1 MSFFILNN
9 KRERP
14 HQDLY
19 PLDAELRG
27 LPIYDYDD
35 KQKARASNTDFQE
48 MTAGNLA
55 LVFGKNLKVDKVFRI
70 TGTKKKVA
78 SDLGGQEVFVVYGEY
93 VESLSHPVRYRD
105 FVRSNNLSN
114 PKLDPANNFRRGML
128 VAHVY

>member
-14 HQDLY
+14 HQQIY
-19 PLDAELRG
+19 PLDTELRG
-27 LPIYDYDD
+27 VPIYDYDD

-55 LVFGKNLKVDKVFRI
+55 LVFGKNLKVNKIFRI
-70 TGTKKKVA
+70 TGTKKKPA

-93 VESLSHPVRYRD
+93 IESLDQPVRYRD
-105 FVRSNNLSN
+105 FVSSNNLSN
-114 PKLDPANNFRRGML
+114 LKLDSSNNFRRGML
-128 VAHVY
+128 VAHVC